1 MKQMSMTEH
10 LEELRSTMVKIV
22 ITLFVSFLISYYF
35 AEQIQDILLAPLR
48 AALGESGKVVYLGL
62 LDKVLSFFQ
71 VAFYA
76 SVISASPF
84 WFYHLWGFIKPGLY
98 EHEVKAVRPF
108 VIVGFF
114 LFCLGVAFGY
124 FIVFPMTFGVLM
136 NFGVSNVEAT
146 IGLKDYLILSIKI
159 LVFLG
164 IAFQLPNLMLIL
176 GFMGVVTKY
185 SLKDMR
191 SYVYVGLAILSAVL
205 TPPDPVTMM
214 ALWVP
219 LVVLFE
225 AGILA
230 VSLIVHPYLE
240 KVHS

>member
-10 LEELRSTMVKIV
+10 LEELRSTMLKVV
-22 ITLFVSFLISYYF
+22 ITLFISFLISYYF
-35 AEQIQDILLAPLR
+35 AEQIQEILLAPLR
-48 AALGESGKVVYLGL
+48 EALGGAGKVVYLGL

-98 EHEVKAVRPF
+98 AHEIKAVRPF
-108 VIVGFF
+108 FLVGFM
-114 LFCLGVAFGY
+114 LFCLGIAFGY
-124 FIVFPMTFGVLM
+124 FVVFPMTFSVLM

-176 GFMGVVTKY
+176 GFMGLVTKY
-185 SLKDMR
+185 SLREMR
-191 SYVYVGLAILSAVL
+191 SYVYVGLAIMSAIL

-230 VSLIVHPYLE
+230 VTLVVHPYLA
-240 KVHS
+240 KVHT